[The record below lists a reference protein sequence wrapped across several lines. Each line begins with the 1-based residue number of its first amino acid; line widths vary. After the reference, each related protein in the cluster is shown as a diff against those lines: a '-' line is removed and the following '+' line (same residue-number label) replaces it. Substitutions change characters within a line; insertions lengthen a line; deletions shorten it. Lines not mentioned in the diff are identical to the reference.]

1 VDSDAMTPRAH
12 ILIMLHC
19 EQNTGY
25 AVGSLERAF
34 EAAAISSGFAP
45 ENILWSY
52 SSVFSK
58 GARIFELG
66 YYSAE
71 DTLKLQ
77 KIHNEYPIETILAF
91 DMPYPTAIAKKAHNL
106 GISNIVSYWG
116 ASMSSLNRGLK
127 LIAKKLEWN
136 LRKRSAPTLFIF
148 ESEAMR
154 LTAIQ
159 GRGVPKPRTQVIPLG
174 VDTNTFKPSPK
185 SRYAHD
191 HFNIPA
197 HRNIIFFSGHME
209 ERKGVRV
216 LIEAMNTLKS
226 LGAIEPFHLLI
237 CGNKGSESLPY
248 EDLIA
253 HPDTRNHIT
262 FAGYRSDIPQ
272 LMQSSFLGV
281 IASTGWDSFT
291 MSSVEMMS
299 TGLPLIVS
307 DLQGLRETTVPHQT
321 GLYIKPGD
329 YRDLAHKIIF
339 YSCNRA
345 IYEKHSMQARE
356 RAVSRFSI
364 EIQVARLKS
373 TLIPRT

>member
-1 VDSDAMTPRAH
+1 MTPRAH

-25 AVGSLERAF
+25 AIGSLERAF

-154 LTAIQ
+154 LTAVE
-159 GRGVPKPRTQVIPLG
+159 GRGIPRQRTQVIPLG
-174 VDTNTFKPSPK
+174 VDINTFKPHFK
-185 SRYAHD
+185 SQYAHD
-191 HFNIPA
+191 ELNIPA
-197 HRNIIFFSGHME
+197 HRKIIFFSGHME

-216 LIEAMNTLKS
+216 LVETMNTLKK
-226 LGAIEPFHLLI
+226 LDAIEPFHLLI
-237 CGNKGSESLPY
+237 CGNKNSESLPY
-248 EDLIA
+248 ESIIFDTE
-253 HPDTRNHIT
+253 TRNHIT
-262 FAGYRSDIPQ
+262 FAGYRNDIPR
-272 LMQSSFLGV
+272 LMQSAFVGV

-291 MSSVEMMS
+291 MSSIEMMAC
-299 TGLPLIVS
+299 GLPLIVS
-307 DLQGLRETTVPHQT
+307 DLQGLKETIVPNQT
-321 GLYIKPGD
+321 GMYIQPGD
-329 YRDLAHKIIF
+329 HEDLAKIIL
-339 YSCNRA
+339 YYLQNPRV
-345 IYEKHSMQARE
+345 YLKHSLGARE
-356 RAVSRFSI
+356 RVISRFSV
-364 EIQVARLKS
+364 ERQVESLS
-373 TLIPRT
+373 LFLN